1 MKKIIL
7 LILIS
12 LNLSAC
18 ETLKE
23 KQETI
28 INDKIGIVYIKPELF
43 MQECEK
49 LLKLENGSQKE
60 IIYFSLDTVKK
71 YKECSNKQKELSNW
85 IERNIK

>member
-1 MKKIIL
+1 MRKIFL
-7 LILIS
+7 LLFLI

-28 INDKIGIVYIKPELF
+28 VNNKIGIVYIKPELF
-43 MQECEK
+43 MQECDK

-60 IIYFSLDTVKK
+60 IISFSIDTIKK
-71 YKECSNKQKELSNW
+71 YKECSNKQKELSTW